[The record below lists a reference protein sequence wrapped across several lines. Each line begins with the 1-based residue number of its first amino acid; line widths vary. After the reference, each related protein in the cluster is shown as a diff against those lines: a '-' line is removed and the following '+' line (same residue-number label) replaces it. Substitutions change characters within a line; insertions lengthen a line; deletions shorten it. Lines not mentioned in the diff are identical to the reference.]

1 MTTERLPVDHHIDA
15 FLSLRLQHSVF
26 GGVDE
31 LPRMRGDRRLGVTN
45 DVVGRGRAKT
55 AVTVEDEGWRLAR
68 HVSSLSLPADDDF
81 GCGRTI
87 RFEA

>member
-1 MTTERLPVDHHIDA
+1 MTPECLTVNHHVDA
-15 FLSLRLQHSVF
+15 LLGLRLQHAIF

-31 LPRMRGDRRLGVTN
+31 LPRMSGDWRLRTAN
-45 DVVGRGRAKT
+45 YVVGRARAKP

-68 HVSSLSLPADDDF
+68 HVSTLSLPADDDF